1 MTSSGS
7 PTSSFEGQRSTDY
20 FTGRPLGEIVQALY
34 GVNQETITAA
44 LEIQRTT
51 GSKLGDILVDQGHI
65 SEEQLAACLSVLVK
79 RETTFLSHAFLSPL
93 KPHWWGRHFQLTLES
108 FLVAL
113 LTIALIPR
121 LIGTAESGLIAI
133 FLFSAALT
141 TRFNVV
147 LADIDFKNEAI
158 DILALFTGL
167 LWAFVAVTMTTTSE
181 QLFQSYGLIME
192 AAGII
197 PAAIQGLVPVDWVL
211 TFQHNSGVLL
221 TVFILSFLYRGYAA
235 VLILSWNA
243 CVWGLSLASLTM
255 HYSQDAT
262 LVATLLI
269 ALKTAVAILPHLGLE
284 ALSYICVSLSA
295 IKLSKSILWQQ
306 NNPSNFLS
314 YLKPCLQ
321 GIFAGLVLLLV
332 AALVESFVPHQIL

>member
-1 MTSSGS
+1 MNTDGSSNLS
-7 PTSSFEGQRSTDY
+7 IRGQRSTDY

-34 GVNQETITAA
+34 GIEPSTIQQA
-44 LEIQRTT
+44 LEIQRKT
-51 GSKLGDILVDQGHI
+51 GSKLGDILVEQGHI

-93 KPHWWGRHFQLTLES
+93 KQQWWGRHFQLTLES

-121 LIGTAESGLIAI
+121 LIGTSESGLIAI

-167 LWAFVAVTMTTTSE
+167 LWAFVAVTITTTP
-181 QLFQSYGLIME
+181 QLLMKSYGLIMQ
-192 AAGII
+192 AAGIM
-197 PAAIQGLVPVDWVL
+197 PGAIQGPVPIDWVM

-221 TVFILSFLYRGYAA
+221 TVFVLSFLYRGYAA

-243 CVWGLSLASLTM
+243 CVWGLSLAFLTL

-262 LVATLLI
+262 IGGTFFI
-269 ALKTAVAILPHLGLE
+269 AAKTAVAILPHLGLE

-306 NNPSNFLS
+306 HNSMNFLN
-314 YLKPCLQ
+314 
-321 GIFAGLVLLLV
+321 I
-332 AALVESFVPHQIL
+332 